1 VGGACLALGFAT
13 RFVAAVNA
21 IVLAGAVLVTVTG
34 TTSLEMLG
42 ANLNFQFAMLVL
54 MTLIVIFWQ
63 GAGGFSMDRMVR
75 GNDGKAAGEPPSPG
89 A

>member
-1 VGGACLALGFAT
+1 MLS
-13 RFVAAVNA
+13 
-21 IVLAGAVLVTVTG
+21 GAVLVHVTG
-34 TTSLEMLG
+34 TSSLEMLG

-63 GAGGFSMDRMVR
+63 GAGGFSLDRMVR
-75 GNDGKAAGEPPSPG
+75 GDDGETAGSTPSPD